1 MKGRLALIEQRGTE
15 YGRGR
20 SHGATFDIHLIR
32 EGELILNRI
41 MMDSEVVIA
50 LSRGG
55 RGRKFF
61 IGTVCGVESRKFQMI
76 LSHHGEKRETEG
88 DGLQILRLEKRLSDL
103 RASKVGVAVQDRFI
117 FKDVFLYRSVVDILN
132 SLAFLP
138 HYEPFSQ
145 LTPHQVPLVDI
156 SNFHHFLCTKMIMVP
171 PSSFASRILRSE

>member
-61 IGTVCGVESRKFQMI
+61 IGTVCGVEPPW
-76 LSHHGEKRETEG
+76 REEG
-88 DGLQILRLEKRLSDL
+88 DRGRW
-103 RASKVGVAVQDRFI
+103 
-117 FKDVFLYRSVVDILN
+117 
-132 SLAFLP
+132 LA
-138 HYEPFSQ
+138 
-145 LTPHQVPLVDI
+145 D
-156 SNFHHFLCTKMIMVP
+156 
-171 PSSFASRILRSE
+171 SSFGKAIE